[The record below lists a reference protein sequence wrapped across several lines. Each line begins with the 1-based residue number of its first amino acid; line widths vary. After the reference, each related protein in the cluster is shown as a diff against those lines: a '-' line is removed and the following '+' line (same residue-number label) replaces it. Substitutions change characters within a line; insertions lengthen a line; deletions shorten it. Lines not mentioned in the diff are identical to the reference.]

1 MSVPLGYR
9 FASTYAGIRKQ
20 TDDDLTLIVSDTPAA
35 AAAVFTQNAVVAAPV
50 IVSAEHLRRSG
61 GVCRAIVANA
71 GNANC
76 ATPTM
81 RKVAR
86 ATARAAAKR
95 LGIPASQV
103 LLASTG
109 VIGEP
114 LDEKL
119 IVAALP
125 GLAKNLA
132 PDGLEPAAHAI
143 MTTDTFPKTAVAEVK
158 TRRGVVRLAGMA
170 KGAGMIQPNMATML
184 SFILTDAAVEAATL
198 RRMLKRAVDRSFNC
212 ISVDGDTST
221 NDTVYLLAN
230 GASGVRLGG
239 KDRAL
244 FEQALGR
251 LAEELAVAI
260 VTDGEGSKKLLAIEV
275 RGAPTNNAA
284 SKLARAIANSPLV
297 KTALAGADPNWGRIL
312 SSAGASGVGFDPA
325 KVDVSLNGHPVCR
338 RGVRADFSEEEVQAT
353 MEADDSFLE
362 FRIRGGGCGT
372 ARFWTCDLTEDLHQ
386 DQRRVSNVSGDMSCG
401 PAARGKSHAGAE
413 NGDCHQFASHH
424 DPRNKVLGLKRIGRP
439 YPIFRDP
446 SLSTAG
452 CWCVCSFW
460 RRSLQPL

>member
-50 IVSAEHLRRSG
+50 TVSAEHLRKSG

-86 ATARAAAKR
+86 ETARGAAKR
-95 LGIPASQV
+95 LGIPTSQI

-119 IVAALP
+119 ILAALP
-125 GLAKNLA
+125 GLTKSLT
-132 PDGLEPAAHAI
+132 PDGLQPAAHAI

-158 TRRGVVRLAGMA
+158 TQQGVVRLAGMA

-184 SFILTDAAVEAATL
+184 SFILTDAAVEAAPL
-198 RRMLKRAVDRSFNC
+198 RRMLKRAVDRSFNR

-230 GASGVRLGG
+230 GASGVRLSR

-244 FEQALGR
+244 FEEALGR

-260 VTDGEGSKKLLAIEV
+260 VTDGEGSRKLLAIEV

-312 SSAGASGVGFDPA
+312 SSAGASGVPFDPA

-338 RGVRADFSEEEVQAT
+338 RGVRADFSEEEVQST
-353 MEADDSFLE
+353 MEADDSLLE
-362 FRIRGGGCGT
+362 FRIRGGGRGT
-372 ARFWTCDLTEDLHQ
+372 ARFWTCDLTEDYIKI
-386 DQRRVSNVSGDMSCG
+386 N
-401 PAARGKSHAGAE
+401 AE
-413 NGDCHQFASHH
+413 Y
-424 DPRNKVLGLKRIGRP
+424 R
-439 YPIFRDP
+439 
-446 SLSTAG
+446 T
-452 CWCVCSFW
+452 
-460 RRSLQPL
+460 